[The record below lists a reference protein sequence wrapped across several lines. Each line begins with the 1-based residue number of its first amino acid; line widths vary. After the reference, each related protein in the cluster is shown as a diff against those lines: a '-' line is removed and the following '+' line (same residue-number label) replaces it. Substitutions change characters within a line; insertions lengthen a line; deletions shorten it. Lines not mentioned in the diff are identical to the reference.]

1 MSSTPL
7 AQGAWAGGIR
17 SMKDGYDFPDPE
29 APEQP
34 DVGPAVG
41 TRRTDARFWDSALFG
56 ACAAFVAVGLLET
69 IKVYLFRHLQGIGK
83 PAGFVLLEVMPWW
96 VLWMPLLPIVLWLA
110 RRYRFDSPRW
120 PRTASVHLIW
130 AIGLS
135 IIHVWAFAVVYRLL
149 MPDQPSSQLAL
160 GVQVRQLMARHLF
173 TDLVT
178 YSATVGIYVAF
189 INFTR
194 YRRTTIAVA
203 QSDARAA
210 RLQLSLSEARLQ
222 ALRMEL
228 NPHFLFNALNAVA
241 GLVRRREHDAAI
253 ETLSQLGDLLRT
265 TLNREMPAEIP
276 LSEEME
282 LLDRFLN
289 IERVRF
295 GERLQIARELE
306 LEALGALV
314 PPLILQPIVE
324 NALKHGIARRTG
336 PAFLEITA
344 RHVGSQLELTVK
356 DSGEGVASRHG
367 RPPRDGVGLSN
378 TKARLEQLYGA
389 GAYSVELSNE
399 PGGGA
404 RARVVLPWH
413 LTAARELVAASA

>member
-1 MSSTPL
+1 M
-7 AQGAWAGGIR
+7 R
-17 SMKDGYDFPDPE
+17 DGYDFPDQE

-34 DVGPAVG
+34 DVGPIVG
-41 TRRTDARFWDSALFG
+41 RRTDARRFWDTALFG
-56 ACAAFVAVGLLET
+56 ACVAYVAVGLLET

-96 VLWMPLLPIVLWLA
+96 ILWMPLLPIVLWLA

-120 PRTASVHLIW
+120 LRGTSVHLIW

-135 IIHVWAFAVVYRLL
+135 IIHVTAFAVVYRLL
-149 MPDQPSSQLAL
+149 MPDQLSSQATL

-282 LLDRFLN
+282 LLDRFLS

-306 LEALGALV
+306 PAALGALV

-399 PGGGA
+399 PSGGA

>member
-1 MSSTPL
+1 MTN
-7 AQGAWAGGIR
+7 
-17 SMKDGYDFPDPE
+17 GYDFAGATDP
-29 APEQP
+29 APLDSEP
-34 DVGPAVG
+34 LRGG
-41 TRRTDARFWDSALFG
+41 LRTGARPIWESALLG
-56 ACAAFVAVGLLET
+56 ACGAYVAVGVLET
-69 IKVYLFRHLQGIGK
+69 IKVYLFRHLQGIPRSPGYV
-83 PAGFVLLEVMPWW
+83 FLEVMPWW
-96 VLWMPLLPIVLWLA
+96 TLWMPLLPIVLWLA
-110 RRYRFDSPRW
+110 RRYRFDGPHWMRS
-120 PRTASVHLIW
+120 ASIHLIW

-135 IIHVWAFAVVYRLL
+135 ILHVTAFSATYRLL
-149 MPDQPSSQLAL
+149 MPGQPAIQETL
-160 GVQVRQLMARHLF
+160 GGQVRYFMARHLF

-178 YSATVGIYVAF
+178 YCATVGVYLAF
-189 INFTR
+189 VNFTR
-194 YRRTTIAVA
+194 YRRTAIAAA

-228 NPHFLFNALNAVA
+228 NPHFLFNALNAVG

-253 ETLSQLGDLLRT
+253 ETLSQLGELLRT

-276 LSEEME
+276 LVEEME
-282 LLDRFLN
+282 LLDRFLS

-295 GERLQIARELE
+295 GERLNITREI
-306 LEALGALV
+306 EAEAQLALV
-314 PPLILQPIVE
+314 PPLILQPLVE

-344 RHVGSQLELTVK
+344 RRVGTQLELAVR
-356 DSGEGVASRHG
+356 DSGEGLSSRHG

-389 GAYSVELSNE
+389 EAYLVELSNE
-399 PGGGA
+399 PGGGV